1 MKGKNPVIPIS
12 TLMALV
18 AQGPGAVVPMVLQTA
33 PNAARAIVLARLGS
47 LMAQAGADLALLAT
61 DATVSAISGGADVTE
76 NTSLRLGLVVNDITD
91 LADVIRNTVQSF
103 VTMEDLSAA
112 FRGRGEE

>member
-1 MKGKNPVIPIS
+1 MIPIS

-18 AQGPGAVVPMVLQTA
+18 AQGPSAVVPMVLQTA
-33 PNAARAIVLARLGS
+33 PNAARAIVLARLGG

-76 NTSLRLGLVVNDITD
+76 ETSLRLCMVVEDVIALTNVMRDTAHSVVTADD
-91 LADVIRNTVQSF
+91 LA
-103 VTMEDLSAA
+103 AA
-112 FRGRGEE
+112 FQGRGEG